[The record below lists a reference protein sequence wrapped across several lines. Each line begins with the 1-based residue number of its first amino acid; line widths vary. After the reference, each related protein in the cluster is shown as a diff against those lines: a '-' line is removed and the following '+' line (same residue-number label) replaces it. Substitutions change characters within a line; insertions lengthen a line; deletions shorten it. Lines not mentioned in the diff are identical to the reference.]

1 MMYFEKLTLLN
12 WRNIEDTEL
21 AFGSRFNVFWGG
33 NAQGKSNLLE
43 AIFFLGR
50 GFSPRRNRNED
61 LIRWGKNQ
69 AYLGTT
75 IRDGELFFRK
85 EVRISLEGRD
95 WRLDNRKEKRRD
107 YVIGYFPDDLEIVSG
122 NPFRRRQF
130 LDEAIAFISPTYKLL
145 LKTYEDILQRRNYL
159 LKQPTGRE
167 LLDVYTEKIAEVGSR
182 IVKARLKYL
191 TLLSTFFEEYCKR
204 IESNTSKVFLKY
216 RTSGY
221 TIGKEIEIKDSLFKG
236 LDSCFSL
243 DVERGFTSCGPHRD
257 DLEFIREGKS
267 LRDFAS
273 WGELKTLALALRLA
287 EASVIKS
294 TKGYGVI
301 VLLDDVFSDLDEER
315 RQFLLKDVFRE
326 EQVFI
331 TTTERD
337 WKSFLPRGEIR
348 SFYLEKGRIV
358 KNV

>member
-1 MMYFEKLTLLN
+1 MYFEKLALFN
-12 WRNIEDTEL
+12 WKNIENTEL
-21 AFGSRFNVFWGG
+21 TFGSRFNVFWGG

-61 LIRWGKNQ
+61 LIRWGEDQ
-69 AYLGTT
+69 AYLSAT
-75 IRDGELFFRK
+75 IRDGDIFFRK
-85 EVRISLEGRD
+85 EVRISLEERD
-95 WRLDNRKEKRRD
+95 WRLDNRKEKRIN
-107 YVIGYFPDDLEIVSG
+107 YVVGYFPDDLEIISG
-122 NPFRRRQF
+122 NPFKRRRF

-145 LKTYEDILQRRNYL
+145 LKTYEAILQRRNYL
-159 LKQPTGRE
+159 LKQPISRE

-191 TLLSTFFEEYCKR
+191 TLLSTFFEEYCRK
-204 IESNTSKVFLKY
+204 IESSTSRVFLKY

-221 TIGKEIEIKDSLFKG
+221 TIGGEIEIKDSLFKS

-267 LRDFAS
+267 LRGFAS

-294 TKGYGVI
+294 TKGYKVI

-315 RQFLLKDVFRE
+315 RQFLLKDVFQE

-331 TTTERD
+331 TTTERN
-337 WKSFLPRGEIR
+337 WRSFLPQEEVR
-348 SFYLEKGRIV
+348 SFRLEKGRAV
-358 KNV
+358 KDA